1 MARRKVIEAPRED
14 TVIYA
19 RYSSHM
25 QNDASI
31 EQQIAE
37 CKAYA
42 EDHNLRIVGT
52 YEDRALSGRSDNRP
66 EFQKMMRAAENR
78 KFQVVL
84 AYKSNRIS
92 RNMLHALAY
101 EDKLSKF
108 GIRVVYAKEE
118 FGDNAAGRFALRTMM
133 NVNQFYSENMAE
145 DIRRGLRDSAMQCK
159 VIAALPLG
167 YKKGDDGKYA
177 IDESTAPIVREIFQR
192 VFSGE
197 MFSVISDDLNARG
210 IRTKLGKPWGRSSF
224 HRLLTNERYIGVY
237 TYDEVRIEDGVPP
250 IVDKEVFYA
259 VQDIVKKKATPI
271 KGRRRENGEY
281 LLTGKLFCG
290 YCKSP
295 MVGISGTGK
304 SGALHYY
311 YSCQKRHTEKTCH
324 KKNVRRDWIEVM
336 VADALKTYVLQED
349 TIEWIADMVME
360 YAKKFREEDTQ
371 IDYLQSKLDESKKAS
386 SNIMR
391 AIEAGIFNSQT
402 QERMLELEAEQRD
415 LNAKL
420 IAEKALIPNVER
432 EQIVYWMQSF
442 RNGNVESS
450 AFRAKLF
457 DAFLVAVYLF
467 DDRLKLVFGWDKDKK
482 PVDIPLET
490 WTEDIEDPG
499 GLSDECVRISS
510 PESHIYAHLNQAV
523 GLDVLFVDDTAFRK
537 AAEGNILTLHLLTN
551 AESVSVRIGGSFDSV
566 LHVYLQAA
574 HVIAFSGG
582 CKYFHSE
589 KFHENPHGTWITPCK
604 MGKMMVSLE

>member
-1 MARRKVIEAPRED
+1 MARKKKVEIPMEAA
-14 TVIYA
+14 VIYA

-31 EQQIAE
+31 EQQVAE
-37 CKAYA
+37 CKVYA
-42 EDHNLRIVGT
+42 EENNLRIIGI
-52 YEDRALSGRSDNRP
+52 YEDRAMSGRSDKRP
-66 EFQKMMRAAENR
+66 EFQKMMRAAEDR

-101 EDKLSKF
+101 EDKLSRF

-118 FGDNAAGRFALRTMM
+118 FGNNAAGRFALRTMM

-145 DIRRGLRDSAMQCK
+145 DIRRGLMDGAMQCR
-159 VIAALPLG
+159 VVSALPLG
-167 YKKGDDGKYA
+167 YKKGADGKYE
-177 IDESTAPIVREIFQR
+177 IDASTAPIVREVFQR
-192 VFSGE
+192 VLSGE
-197 MFSVISDDLNARG
+197 MMASIADDLNARG

-237 TYDEVRIEDGVPP
+237 IYNTVRIEDGVPP
-250 IVDKEVFYA
+250 IIDKEVFYA

-295 MVGISGTGK
+295 MVGISGTSRTGE
-304 SGALHYY
+304 LHYY
-311 YSCQKRHTEKTCH
+311 YVCQKRHTEKACH
-324 KKNVRRDWIEVM
+324 KKNVRRDWIERM
-336 VADALKTYVLQED
+336 VAEALKMYVLQDE
-349 TIEWIADMVME
+349 TIEWVADMVLE

-371 IDYLQSKLDESKKAS
+371 IDYLQTKLDESKKAS
-386 SNIMR
+386 ANIMR

-415 LNAKL
+415 LSAQL
-420 IAEKALIPNVER
+420 IAEKALVPNVER

-442 RNGNVESS
+442 RNGNVENS

-457 DAFLVAVYLF
+457 DAFLVAVYLY
-467 DDRLKLVFGWDKDKK
+467 DDRIKLAFDWDKDKK
-482 PVDIPLET
+482 TIEVPIETWGDSDTYTDDIP
-490 WTEDIEDPG
+490 G
-499 GLSDECVRISS
+499 ECVRIES
-510 PESHIYAHLNQAV
+510 PESHAQIRTDYRFGFFLASPTPIKALKSTDFGAFLYPFLLENRRSKKMCYVQKRCSALSEH
-523 GLDVLFVDDTAFRK
+523 LFVC
-537 AAEGNILTLHLLTN
+537 N
-551 AESVSVRIGGSFDSV
+551 SSFD
-566 LHVYLQAA
+566 QQ
-574 HVIAFSGG
+574 
-582 CKYFHSE
+582 
-589 KFHENPHGTWITPCK
+589 
-604 MGKMMVSLE
+604 

>member
-1 MARRKVIEAPRED
+1 MARKKTVEAPVED
-14 TVIYA
+14 AVIYA

-31 EQQIAE
+31 EQQVAE
-37 CKAYA
+37 CMAYA
-42 EDHNLRIVGT
+42 ADHNLRIIGT

-84 AYKSNRIS
+84 SYKSNRIS

-101 EDKLSKF
+101 EDKLSRF

-159 VIAALPLG
+159 AITALPLG
-167 YKKGDDGKYA
+167 YKKGKDGKYE

-192 VFSGE
+192 IFDGE
-197 MFSVISDDLNARG
+197 MQSVISSDLNARG
-210 IRTKLGKPWGRSSF
+210 IRTRLGKPWGKSSF
-224 HRLLTNERYIGVY
+224 HSVLTNERYIGVY
-237 TYDEVRIEDGVPP
+237 TYDTVRIEDGVPP
-250 IVDKEVFYA
+250 IIDKEVFYA
-259 VQDIVKKKATPI
+259 VQEIVKKQATPI

-281 LLTGKLFCG
+281 QLTGKLFCG
-290 YCKSP
+290 YCQSP
-295 MVGISGTGK
+295 MIGISGTSRNGE
-304 SGALHYY
+304 LHYY
-311 YSCQKRHTEKTCH
+311 YSCQKRHSEKTCH
-324 KKNVRRDWIEVM
+324 KKIVRRDWVETM
-336 VADALKTYVLQED
+336 VAEALKAYVLREE
-349 TIEWIADMVME
+349 TIEWVADMVME

-371 IDYLQSKLDESKKAS
+371 IEYLQAKLDESKKAS
-386 SNIMR
+386 ANIMR
-391 AIEAGIFNSQT
+391 AIEAGIFNAQT

-420 IAEKALIPNVER
+420 LAEKALVPDVER

-442 RNGNVESS
+442 RNGNVKSS

-467 DDRLKLVFGWDKDKK
+467 DDHVKFVFNWDKNKK
-482 PVDIPLET
+482 PVDVPTKGWEDDAET
-490 WTEDIEDPG
+490 DD
-499 GLSDECVRISS
+499 GLIDECVRIES
-510 PESHIYAHLNQAV
+510 PESHQTMLIRTPVKIRMV
-523 GLDVLFVDDTAFRK
+523 GRLFVMAF
-537 AAEGNILTLHLLTN
+537 H
-551 AESVSVRIGGSFDSV
+551 FDIEV
-566 LHVYLQAA
+566 
-574 HVIAFSGG
+574 
-582 CKYFHSE
+582 
-589 KFHENPHGTWITPCK
+589 
-604 MGKMMVSLE
+604 

>member
-1 MARRKVIEAPRED
+1 MARKKHVEAPMED
-14 TVIYA
+14 AVIYA
-19 RYSSHM
+19 RYSSHV

-37 CKAYA
+37 CRSYA
-42 EDHNLRIVGT
+42 SEHNLRIIGT
-52 YEDRALSGRSDNRP
+52 YADHAMSGRSDKRP
-66 EFQKMMRAAENR
+66 EFQRMMRAAEGR

-84 AYKSNRIS
+84 SYKSNRIS

-101 EDKLSKF
+101 EDKLSKY
-108 GIRVVYAKEE
+108 GVRVVYAKEE

-145 DIRRGLRDSAMQCK
+145 DIRRGLMDSAMQCK
-159 VIAALPLG
+159 VVAAMPLG

-192 VFSGE
+192 VYSGE
-197 MFSVISDDLNARG
+197 MFAVIADDLNARG

-224 HRLLTNERYIGVY
+224 HSLLTNERYVGVY
-237 TYDEVRIEDGVPP
+237 LYDTVRIEDGMPQ
-250 IVDKEVFYA
+250 IIDKEVFYA

-290 YCKSP
+290 YCNSP

-304 SGALHYY
+304 SGAMHYY
-311 YSCQKRHTEKTCH
+311 YTCQKRRTDKTCH
-324 KKNVRRDWIEVM
+324 KKNVRRDWIEIM
-336 VADALKTYVLQED
+336 VADALKMYVLQDD
-349 TIEWIADMVME
+349 TIEWIADMVMA

-371 IDYLQSKLDESKKAS
+371 IDYLQAKLDESKKAS
-386 SNIMR
+386 ANIMR

-402 QERMLELEAEQRD
+402 QDRMLELEAEQRE

-420 IAEKALIPNVER
+420 LAEKALIPNVER

-442 RNGNVESS
+442 RKGNVESS

-467 DDRLKLVFGWDKDKK
+467 DDHVKFVFDWDKNNKHIEV
-482 PVDIPLET
+482 PIET
-490 WTEDIEDPG
+490 WADDEEGVDDSSG
-499 GLSDECVRISS
+499 ECVRIES
-510 PESHIYAHLNQAV
+510 PESHCHIDKLRQEV
-523 GLDVLFVDDTAFRK
+523 CRFFAFTFAWLR
-537 AAEGNILTLHLLTN
+537 AILIHR
-551 AESVSVRIGGSFDSV
+551 ERSICIGKNKGE
-566 LHVYLQAA
+566 
-574 HVIAFSGG
+574 I
-582 CKYFHSE
+582 
-589 KFHENPHGTWITPCK
+589 
-604 MGKMMVSLE
+604 